1 MIPFPTASCVCTALK
16 KASRAVSRCYDEAL
30 AGTQLTTAQFALI
43 RNLARNGE
51 MPLSRLA
58 EAMVM
63 DRTSLYRALEPLT
76 REGWIAIAPQAG
88 RAKSA
93 AVTPEGMAVME
104 NATKAWESVQQMVI
118 ERLGMSRWEA
128 LQALL
133 TEVTDA
139 AR

>member
-1 MIPFPTASCVCTALK
+1 MIPFPTASCACTALK

-76 REGWIAIAPQAG
+76 REGWIAIA
-88 RAKSA
+88 
-93 AVTPEGMAVME
+93 
-104 NATKAWESVQQMVI
+104 TKAGESVQQMVI